1 MINKHSIPPQR
12 ITTDG
17 NQGNNLSDSDC
28 LNCFVYFNGG
38 SHFVMD
44 DDISD
49 DVTLISRYMNSPDD
63 KRHAAVVQCRVGKGR
78 AVLSGAHFDYI
89 VDKLDTSNVYLKNV
103 IPKLKDTLQSRNVF
117 YRLVLSLLKLSKL

>member
-1 MINKHSIPPQR
+1 MINKHCIPSER
-12 ITTDG
+12 ITTNG
-17 NQGNNLSDSDC
+17 NQGNHISDSDS

-44 DDISD
+44 DDVSN

-78 AVLSGAHFDYI
+78 AVLSGAHFEYI
-89 VDKLDTSNVYLKNV
+89 VDKMDTSNIYLKNV